1 MLSGA
6 KHLRP
11 KKPVRNIGDIMNFT
25 HWIFDLDN
33 TLADSAIDFNA
44 IRQELGLPLGKGML
58 EEIDTRPAGEASE
71 LRRRLAELEREYALR
86 AQPLPGAHALLSS
99 LVQRGFQ
106 LGILTR
112 NNHAN
117 ALQTLAVCDLA
128 EFFDPAHVLGRDEAS
143 PKPDPD
149 GIRKLLAAWDAAPA
163 TAVMVGDFRYDLEAG
178 RRAEVTTIYY
188 DAADQDLW
196 TAEAD
201 FRVQS
206 HAELLALVSGMS

>member
-1 MLSGA
+1 ML
-6 KHLRP
+6 
-11 KKPVRNIGDIMNFT
+11 VNFT

-44 IRQELGLPLGKGML
+44 MRQQLGLPLDQDIL
-58 EEIDTRPAGEASE
+58 AAINARPTAEATV
-71 LRRRLAELEREYALR
+71 LRRRLAELEREYALHAR
-86 AQPLPGAHALLSS
+86 PLPGAHALLTS
-99 LVQRGFQ
+99 LVERGAR

-112 NNHAN
+112 NSHAN

-128 EFFDPAHVLGRDEAS
+128 KFFDPAHVLGRDEAA

-149 GIRKLLAAWDAAPA
+149 GIRKLLAAWGAAPA

-178 RRAEVTTIYY
+178 RRAGVTTLYY
-188 DAADQDLW
+188 DAAGQDLW

-206 HAELLALVSGMS
+206 HAELLALVSDFFKMGCRR

>member
-1 MLSGA
+1 MTNN
-6 KHLRP
+6 
-11 KKPVRNIGDIMNFT
+11 KPLNFT

-44 IRQELGLPLGKGML
+44 MRQELSLPLGKDML
-58 EEIDTRPAGEASE
+58 EEIDTRPAAEAAA
-71 LRRRLAELEREYALR
+71 LRQRLAALEREYALR
-86 AQPLPGAHALLSS
+86 AQTLPGVHELLTS

-128 EFFDPAHVLGRDEAS
+128 KFFNPACVLGRDEAA
-143 PKPDPD
+143 PKPDPA
-149 GIRKLLAAWDAAPA
+149 GILKLLAAWDAAPA

-178 RRAEVTTIYY
+178 RRAEVATIYY
-188 DAADQDLW
+188 DAAGQDLW

-206 HAELLALVSGMS
+206 HAELLTLVCQKRG

>member
-1 MLSGA
+1 ML
-6 KHLRP
+6 
-11 KKPVRNIGDIMNFT
+11 VNFT

-44 IRQELGLPLGKGML
+44 MRQQLGLPLDQDIL
-58 EEIDTRPAGEASE
+58 AAIDARPTAEATV
-71 LRRRLAELEREYALR
+71 LKRRLAEIEREYALHAR
-86 AQPLPGAHALLSS
+86 PLPGAHALLTS
-99 LVQRGFQ
+99 LVERGAR

-112 NNHAN
+112 NSHAN

-128 EFFDPAHVLGRDEAS
+128 KFFDPAHVLGRDEAA

-149 GIRKLLAAWDAAPA
+149 GIRKLLAAWGAAPE

-178 RRAEVTTIYY
+178 RRAGVTTLYY
-188 DAADQDLW
+188 DASGQDLW

-206 HAELLALVSGMS
+206 HAELLALVC

>member
-1 MLSGA
+1 ML
-6 KHLRP
+6 
-11 KKPVRNIGDIMNFT
+11 VNFT

-44 IRQELGLPLGKGML
+44 MRQQLGLPLDQDIL
-58 EEIDTRPAGEASE
+58 AAIDARPTAEATV
-71 LRRRLAELEREYALR
+71 LKRRLAEIEREYALHAR
-86 AQPLPGAHALLSS
+86 PLPGAHALLTS
-99 LVQRGFQ
+99 LVERSAR

-112 NNHAN
+112 NSHAN

-128 EFFDPAHVLGRDEAS
+128 KFFDPAHVLGRDEAA

-149 GIRKLLAAWDAAPA
+149 GIRKLLAAWGAAPA

-178 RRAEVTTIYY
+178 RRAGVTTLYY
-188 DAADQDLW
+188 DAAGQDLW
-196 TAEAD
+196 TAGAD

-206 HAELLALVSGMS
+206 HAELLALVC

>member
-1 MLSGA
+1 ML
-6 KHLRP
+6 
-11 KKPVRNIGDIMNFT
+11 VNFT

-44 IRQELGLPLGKGML
+44 MRQQLGLPLDQDIL
-58 EEIDTRPAGEASE
+58 AAISTRPTAEATV
-71 LRRRLAELEREYALR
+71 LRRRLAELEREYALHAR
-86 AQPLPGAHALLSS
+86 PLPGAHALLTS
-99 LVQRGFQ
+99 LVERSAR

-112 NNHAN
+112 NSHAN

-128 EFFDPAHVLGRDEAS
+128 KFFDPAHVLGRDEAA

-149 GIRKLLAAWDAAPA
+149 GIRKLLAAWGAAPE

-178 RRAEVTTIYY
+178 RRAGVTTLYY
-188 DAADQDLW
+188 DAAGQDLW
-196 TAEAD
+196 TTEAD

-206 HAELLALVSGMS
+206 HAELLALVC

>member
-1 MLSGA
+1 MTNNKAL
-6 KHLRP
+6 
-11 KKPVRNIGDIMNFT
+11 NFT

-58 EEIDTRPAGEASE
+58 EEIDTRPAAEAAV
-71 LRRRLAELEREYALR
+71 LRRRLAALEREYALR
-86 AQPLPGAHALLSS
+86 AQPLPGVHALLTS
-99 LVQRGFQ
+99 LVERGFR

-117 ALQTLAVCDLA
+117 ALQTLAVCGLA
-128 EFFDPAHVLGRDEAS
+128 QFFDPAHVLGRDEAA

-149 GIRKLLAAWDAAPA
+149 GIHKLLAAWGAAPA

-188 DAADQDLW
+188 DAAGQDLW

-206 HAELLALVSGMS
+206 HTELLALVRRAHG

>member
-1 MLSGA
+1 
-6 KHLRP
+6 
-11 KKPVRNIGDIMNFT
+11 
-25 HWIFDLDN
+25 
-33 TLADSAIDFNA
+33 
-44 IRQELGLPLGKGML
+44 ML
-58 EEIDTRPAGEASE
+58 EEIDTRPAAEAAA
-71 LRRRLAELEREYALR
+71 LRRRLAALEREYALR
-86 AQPLPGAHALLSS
+86 AQPLPGVHELLTS
-99 LVQRGFQ
+99 LVQRGFR

-128 EFFDPAHVLGRDEAS
+128 EFFDPAHVLGRDEAA

-188 DAADQDLW
+188 DPFDQNEW
-196 TAEAD
+196 TDKAD

-206 HAELLALVSGMS
+206 HGELLALLHRAHG

>member
-1 MLSGA
+1 
-6 KHLRP
+6 
-11 KKPVRNIGDIMNFT
+11 MNFT

-44 IRQELGLPLGKGML
+44 MRQELGLPLGKGML
-58 EEIDTRPAGEASE
+58 EEIDTRPAAEAAM
-71 LRRRLAELEREYALR
+71 LRRRLAALERDYALR
-86 AQPLPGAHALLSS
+86 AKPLPGVHELLTS
-99 LVQRGFQ
+99 LVERGFR

-128 EFFDPAHVLGRDEAS
+128 EFFDPVHVLGRDEAA

-149 GIRKLLAAWDAAPA
+149 GILKLLAAWDAAPA

-188 DAADQDLW
+188 DPLDQNEWNDK
-196 TAEAD
+196 AD

-206 HAELLALVSGMS
+206 HGELLALLRRAHG

>member
-1 MLSGA
+1 MQKVLA
-6 KHLRP
+6 
-11 KKPVRNIGDIMNFT
+11 DFT

-33 TLADSAIDFNA
+33 TLANSAIDFNA
-44 IRQELGLPLGKGML
+44 MRQKLGLPLGQDIL
-58 EEIDTRPAGEASE
+58 AAIDGRPAPEAAV
-71 LRRRLAELEREYALR
+71 LRRRLAVLEREYALR
-86 AQPLPGAHALLSS
+86 AQPLPGVHALLTS
-99 LVQRGFQ
+99 LVQRDAR

-128 EFFDPAHVLGRDEAS
+128 KFFDPADVLGRDEAA

-149 GIRKLLAAWDAAPA
+149 GIRKLLAAWGAAPA

-178 RRAEVTTIYY
+178 RRAEVATIHY
-188 DAADQDLW
+188 DALGQDLW
-196 TAEAD
+196 PAD

-206 HAELLALVSGMS
+206 HAELLALVR

>member
-1 MLSGA
+1 
-6 KHLRP
+6 
-11 KKPVRNIGDIMNFT
+11 MNFT

-33 TLADSAIDFNA
+33 TLADSAIDFGDM
-44 IRQELGLPLGKGML
+44 RQKLGLPLGKGML
-58 EEIDTRPAGEASE
+58 EEIDARPAAEAAV
-71 LRRRLAELEREYALR
+71 LRRRLAALEREYALR
-86 AQPLPGAHALLSS
+86 AQPLPGVHTLLTS
-99 LVQRGFQ
+99 LVQRGAR

-128 EFFDPAHVLGRDEAS
+128 KFFDPVHVLGRDEAA

-149 GIRKLLAAWDAAPA
+149 GIHKLLAAWDAAPEA
-163 TAVMVGDFRYDLEAG
+163 AVMVGDFRYDLEAG

-188 DAADQDLW
+188 DSAGQDLW

-206 HAELLALVSGMS
+206 HAELLALLSGMS

>member
-1 MLSGA
+1 MLNGM
-6 KHLRP
+6 R
-11 KKPVRNIGDIMNFT
+11 FT

-33 TLADSAIDFNA
+33 TLAYSAIDFNA
-44 IRQELGLPLGKGML
+44 MRRELGLPWGKDML
-58 EEIDTRPAGEASE
+58 EEIDARPAAEAAA
-71 LRRRLAELEREYALR
+71 LRRRLAALEREYALR
-86 AQPLPGAHALLSS
+86 AQPLPGVHALLAS
-99 LVQRGFQ
+99 LVERGFR

-117 ALQTLAVCDLA
+117 ALQTLAICNLA
-128 EFFDPAHVLGRDEAS
+128 AFFDPAYVLGRDEAD

-149 GIRKLLAAWDAAPA
+149 GIRKLLAAWGATPE

-178 RRAEVTTIYY
+178 RRAAVTTVYY

-206 HAELLALVSGMS
+206 HAELLALLSE